1 LTSIGLVT
9 LNGQTPFDITLDA
22 TGKFV
27 YVPLRGSD
35 SVAEYAIGTNGT
47 LTLIGS
53 VSTASGAMPAGVA
66 TIH

>member
-1 LTSIGLVT
+1 M

-22 TGKFV
+22 TGQFV

-53 VSTASGAMPAGVA
+53 VSTASGAMPSGVA